1 MVKFNIEE
9 FFKILAKENFKTLVK
24 QMPILKAPETLFS
37 YALAKGFGFNKKG
50 LWYDFL
56 YEVDDSEPDN
66 LSKKFKHIDKALVY
80 APLVKI
86 LGGEED
92 WDSFFEIGILKSK
105 KSKYSFIVYNNF
117 TSDYSESP
125 QVIKIFKNNN
135 IPGFAALKKHVSKV
149 IKRVNFGPT
158 KRKIAS
164 LGVWKNKVFVNKK

>member
-1 MVKFNIEE
+1 M
-9 FFKILAKENFKTLVK
+9 
-24 QMPILKAPETLFS
+24 
-37 YALAKGFGFNKKG
+37 
-50 LWYDFL
+50 
-56 YEVDDSEPDN
+56 
-66 LSKKFKHIDKALVY
+66 
-80 APLVKI
+80 
-86 LGGEED
+86 GGEED
-92 WDSFFEIGILKSK
+92 WNSFFEIGILKSK

-117 TSDYSESP
+117 TSYYLESP